1 MVILTNMHRS
11 QQLYLYI
18 LFCLSCCLGGEAV
31 FGQYTVDNIPSP
43 KQKGQDY
50 FVSNPDGILS
60 SGTVAELDGLSTQ
73 IEAATKSEYAIVL
86 VNDYVGDSDFDFAL
100 KLFNT
105 WGIGKKE
112 SNNGLLLFIAKD
124 RREYRFIT
132 GYGMESTLPD
142 VYLKRIGEKYLVP
155 HFRNGD
161 YDQGVLEASQFIK
174 TILLSSDSRAELE
187 RLMPEAIPIWS
198 LRNPILRNTLL
209 VLALFALCYI
219 WLDRL
224 TKAVKGKLSRKSNYF
239 PPLVSGCGCM
249 GMLMFVSVFVCA
261 FALNNFE
268 EVYQWKNLPYFM
280 FVFGSVTLAMKYNAS
295 QAQIV
300 NSYRDEENI
309 QHALRKFR
317 AWGLLPLLLSP
328 LALFDFFGI
337 NKRIRR
343 NTLRLA
349 PPDHSGSWLRMNRDD
364 AAFRQSAY
372 LDKGQLLEEKL
383 GSRAY
388 EIWVDKTTKETKL
401 IPWDGKAG
409 YVDCPECHYRTLETG
424 LSRTIRAATYSSQG
438 LAERFDKCKHCG
450 HRVSHGEYTIPVKAR
465 SSSSSGG
472 GSGSSSR
479 SSGGGGGSF
488 GGGSSGGGG
497 AGGRW

>member
-1 MVILTNMHRS
+1 MHRS
-11 QQLYLYI
+11 HQLYIFL
-18 LFCLSCCLGGEAV
+18 LFWLSCCLNAV
-31 FGQYTVDNIPSP
+31 PVLAQYTVDNVPSP

-86 VNDYVGDSDFDFAL
+86 VNDYVGDSDFEFAL

-105 WGIGKKE
+105 WGIGKKG

-142 VYLKRIGEKYLVP
+142 AYLKRIGEKYLVP
-155 HFRNGD
+155 NFRNGN

-174 TILLSSDSRAELE
+174 TILMSPDSRAELE
-187 RLMPEAIPIWS
+187 RLMPEATPIWS
-198 LRNPILRNTLL
+198 FSSPILRNSLL
-209 VLALFALCYI
+209 VLALFAICYI
-219 WLDRL
+219 WLGEVTRAIKGQL
-224 TKAVKGKLSRKSNYF
+224 TKKSKYF

-249 GMLMFVSVFVCA
+249 GMLMFASVFICA

-268 EVYQWKNLPYFM
+268 VVYQWKNLPYFI
-280 FVFGSVTLAMKYNAS
+280 FIFGSITLAMKYNAS
-295 QAQIV
+295 RTQIV

-309 QHALRKFR
+309 QQALRKFR
-317 AWGLLPLLLSP
+317 IWGLVPLLLSP
-328 LALFDFFGI
+328 LALFDLFGI

-343 NTLRLA
+343 NELRLT
-349 PPDHSGSWLRMNRDD
+349 PPDGSGRWLRMNKDD
-364 AAFRQSAY
+364 VSIRESAY
-372 LDKGQLLEEKL
+372 LDQGQLMEEKI
-383 GSRAY
+383 GSRSY
-388 EIWVDKTTKETKL
+388 EIWVDQTSNETKL
-401 IPWDGKAG
+401 VPWDENAG
-409 YVDCPECHYRTLETG
+409 YIDCPQCHYRTFETG
-424 LSRTIRAATYSSQG
+424 LSHTIRSATYSSQG
-438 LAERFDKCKHCG
+438 LEERFDKCKNCG
-450 HRVSHGEYTIPVKAR
+450 HRVSHGEHTIPVKVR
-465 SSSSSGG
+465 SSSSRSGG
-472 GSGSSSR
+472 GGSSS
-479 SSGGGGGSF
+479 SGGGSF

>member
-1 MVILTNMHRS
+1 MHRS
-11 QQLYLYI
+11 HQLYIFL
-18 LFCLSCCLGGEAV
+18 LFWLGCCLNAV
-31 FGQYTVDNIPSP
+31 PVFAQYTVDNVASP

-86 VNDYVGDSDFDFAL
+86 VNDYVGDSDFEFAL
-100 KLFNT
+100 KLFNN

-142 VYLKRIGEKYLVP
+142 AYLKRIGEKYLVP
-155 HFRNGD
+155 NFREGN

-174 TILLSSDSRAELE
+174 TILMSPDSKAELE
-187 RLMPEAIPIWS
+187 RLMPEATPIWS
-198 LRNPILRNTLL
+198 FSSPILRNSLL

-219 WLDRL
+219 WLGEVTRAIKGQL
-224 TKAVKGKLSRKSNYF
+224 TKKSKYF

-249 GMLMFVSVFVCA
+249 GMLMFASVFICA

-268 EVYQWKNLPYFM
+268 VVYQWKNLPYFI
-280 FVFGSVTLAMKYNAS
+280 FIFGSITLAMKYNAS
-295 QAQIV
+295 RTQIV

-309 QHALRKFR
+309 QQALRKFR
-317 AWGLLPLLLSP
+317 IWGLVPLLLSP
-328 LALFDFFGI
+328 LALFDLIGL
-337 NKRIRR
+337 NRRIRK
-343 NTLRLA
+343 NELRLT
-349 PPDHSGSWLRMNRDD
+349 PPDGSGRWLRMNKDD
-364 AAFRQSAY
+364 VSTRESAY
-372 LDKGQLLEEKL
+372 LDQGQLMEEKI
-383 GSRAY
+383 GSRSY
-388 EIWVDKTTKETKL
+388 EIWVDQTSNETKL
-401 IPWDGKAG
+401 VPWDENAG
-409 YVDCPECHYRTLETG
+409 YIDCPQCHYRTFETG
-424 LSRTIRAATYSSQG
+424 LSHTIRSATYSSQG
-438 LAERFDKCKHCG
+438 LEERFDKCKNCG
-450 HRVSHGEYTIPVKAR
+450 HRVSHGEHTIPVKVQSS

-472 GSGSSSR
+472 GSSSS
-479 SSGGGGGSF
+479 GGGSF

>member
-1 MVILTNMHRS
+1 M
-11 QQLYLYI
+11 
-18 LFCLSCCLGGEAV
+18 GGGPV

-86 VNDYVGDSDFDFAL
+86 VNDYVGDSDFEFAL

-142 VYLKRIGEKYLVP
+142 AYLKRIGEKYLVP
-155 HFRNGD
+155 NFRNGD
-161 YDQGVLEASQFIK
+161 YDQGVLEASRFIK
-174 TILLSSDSRAELE
+174 TILTSPDSRAELE
-187 RLMPEAIPIWS
+187 RLMPEATPIWS
-198 LRNPILRNTLL
+198 LRSPILRNSLL
-209 VLALFALCYI
+209 VLALFVICYI
-219 WLDRL
+219 WLGEVTR
-224 TKAVKGKLSRKSNYF
+224 AIKGKLTKKSKYF

-249 GMLMFVSVFVCA
+249 GMLMFASVFICA

-268 EVYQWKNLPYFM
+268 VVYQWKNLPYFV
-280 FVFGSVTLAMKYNAS
+280 FIFGSITLAMKYNAS
-295 QAQIV
+295 RTEIV

-309 QHALRKFR
+309 QQALRKFR
-317 AWGLLPLLLSP
+317 VWGLVPLLLSP
-328 LALFDFFGI
+328 LALFDLFGI

-343 NTLRLA
+343 NELRLT
-349 PPDHSGSWLRMNRDD
+349 PPDGSGRWLRMNKDD
-364 AAFRQSAY
+364 VATRESVY
-372 LDKGQLLEEKL
+372 LDQGQLLEEKI
-383 GSRAY
+383 GSRSY
-388 EIWVDKTTKETKL
+388 EIWVDQTSNETKL
-401 IPWDGKAG
+401 VPWDENAG
-409 YVDCPECHYRTLETG
+409 YIDCPQCHYRTFETG
-424 LSRTIRAATYSSQG
+424 LTHTIRSATYSSQG
-438 LAERFDKCKHCG
+438 LEERFDKCKNCG
-450 HRVSHGEYTIPVKAR
+450 HRVSHGEHSIPVKVR
-465 SSSSSGG
+465 SSSSRSGG
-472 GSGSSSR
+472 GG